1 MIAGLLGAPL
11 GARVLPEG
19 VGVTGDGDRPA
30 SLQEGADEIA
40 RVPPPSALHA
50 SPIVSDD
57 RDPTE
62 TPDAPSEARIAN

>member
-30 SLQEGADEIA
+30 SLHEPADEFQTD
-40 RVPPPSALHA
+40 SAA
-50 SPIVSDD
+50 MGGNN
-57 RDPTE
+57 E
-62 TPDAPSEARIAN
+62 EQQQ